1 MDHADLSVELCGLH
15 LKNPVIAASG
25 TFGFGAEYA
34 KLYDLSILGGISCK
48 GLTLAP
54 REGNPPTRLT
64 GTAHGMLNAVG
75 LQNPGI
81 EVFLQDVLPV
91 MKTYGTAIIANV
103 AGSSVEDYAE
113 ITAKLA
119 GSGVDMIELNIS
131 CPNVHAGGV
140 PFGTDPAVI
149 EEVTRRAR
157 QNAGVPLMVKLT
169 PNVTSIADC
178 AKAAEQGGA
187 DAVSL
192 INTFTGM
199 AIDPV
204 TRRIVIK
211 NKTAGYSGPAVK
223 PLAVRM
229 VYQAARAVGI
239 PVVGM
244 GGIMTPADV
253 VEFMLAG
260 ATAVMVGTANLLD
273 PFALPIIID
282 GLQRFC
288 VENGIE
294 TLRSLTGAVRED

>member
-1 MDHADLSVELCGLH
+1 
-15 LKNPVIAASG
+15 
-25 TFGFGAEYA
+25 
-34 KLYDLSILGGISCK
+34 
-48 GLTLAP
+48 
-54 REGNPPTRLT
+54 
-64 GTAHGMLNAVG
+64 
-75 LQNPGI
+75 
-81 EVFLQDVLPV
+81 
-91 MKTYGTAIIANV
+91 
-103 AGSSVEDYAE
+103 
-113 ITAKLA
+113 
-119 GSGVDMIELNIS
+119 
-131 CPNVHAGGV
+131 
-140 PFGTDPAVI
+140 
-149 EEVTRRAR
+149 
-157 QNAGVPLMVKLT
+157 
-169 PNVTSIADC
+169 
-178 AKAAEQGGA
+178 
-187 DAVSL
+187 
-192 INTFTGM
+192 M

-204 TRRIVIK
+204 TRRMVIK